1 MLVVDDSRSSR
12 RALIRSL
19 GDFDFDFDEASDGLE
34 ALRRLK
40 ETSYDLIFTDLEM
53 PQLNGMELLRE
64 IRTGK
69 RTMDVPIVMVTSR
82 GEDEFRQEAR
92 RLGANDY
99 LTKPV
104 SEAVVTQAIER
115 LQNQQERSSE

>member
-1 MLVVDDSRSSR
+1 
-12 RALIRSL
+12 
-19 GDFDFDFDEASDGLE
+19 
-34 ALRRLK
+34 
-40 ETSYDLIFTDLEM
+40 
-53 PQLNGMELLRE
+53 
-64 IRTGK
+64 
-69 RTMDVPIVMVTSR
+69 MVTSR